1 MAAVLEQNANMLNIL
16 TSTGLRSTNVNQ
28 EGTVR
33 IEIDLRPTAKYR
45 ELCDEREANAEVAS
59 TSAILRPKTVAV
71 VGAGRTRGSA
81 GHEVVRS
88 ILAGDFSGTVYP
100 VNPSAR
106 SICGVKAFATLS
118 LIPETIDLAIIAVP
132 ANRVAGVE
140 SLDCT
145 FDRRPGC

>member
-1 MAAVLEQNANMLNIL
+1 MGVQRFVAAVLEQNANMLNIL

-59 TSAILRPKTVAV
+59 TSAILRPKPSRSLGGTDA
-71 VGAGRTRGSA
+71 RSA

-88 ILAGDFSGTVYP
+88 ILAGDFSG
-100 VNPSAR
+100 PSIR
-106 SICGVKAFATLS
+106 
-118 LIPETIDLAIIAVP
+118 
-132 ANRVAGVE
+132 
-140 SLDCT
+140 
-145 FDRRPGC
+145 